1 MERRDYE
8 AIRAYMESVMADSA
22 HDREHVLRVLCAA
35 LDIAS
40 TEPEA
45 DGDILIAAC
54 LLHDIGRPDQA
65 RDPSLCHA
73 QVGAEKAY
81 RFLLG
86 LGWPEDRAA
95 RVREAV
101 AAHRFRT
108 NRRPES
114 IEAKILFDADKLD
127 VAGALGMA
135 RSLQYGGAE
144 GEPLYT
150 LGTDGLPSDGDG
162 DPLPSFFQE
171 YHYKLKGL
179 YGLFLTE
186 RGRALAL
193 ERRETARRFYED
205 LLGEVRQVRGRGLAL
220 LEDRLT

>member
-1 MERRDYE
+1 
-8 AIRAYMESVMADSA
+8 
-22 HDREHVLRVLCAA
+22 
-35 LDIAS
+35 
-40 TEPEA
+40 
-45 DGDILIAAC
+45 
-54 LLHDIGRPDQA
+54 
-65 RDPSLCHA
+65 
-73 QVGAEKAY
+73 
-81 RFLLG
+81 
-86 LGWPEDRAA
+86 
-95 RVREAV
+95 
-101 AAHRFRT
+101 
-108 NRRPES
+108 
-114 IEAKILFDADKLD
+114 
-127 VAGALGMA
+127 MA